1 MASINNRIN
10 NSRESNLVKGI
21 VGGSVLCAMLFLQGC
36 NASMKNR
43 VLGRAWTNV
52 SGHEV
57 VIAPCYWP
65 NTKSVENAGDASTET
80 MRKFT
85 CGNTEVAIKN
95 EELFVNGK
103 AHGTLH
109 KGDAIAVENGR
120 LRINL
125 KEVEEVASK

>member
-1 MASINNRIN
+1 MASINN
-10 NSRESNLVKGI
+10 SMKSDLVKGI
-21 VGGSVLCAMLFLQGC
+21 VCWSLLCAMLFFQGC

-43 VLGRAWTNV
+43 VLGRAWTYV
-52 SGHEV
+52 GGHEV

-65 NTKSVENAGDASTET
+65 YTKPDENARDASPET
-80 MRKFT
+80 TRKFT
-85 CGNTEVAIKN
+85 CGNTEVVIKN